1 MRTLCGQCGFDV
13 KVDEDGCCVTCG
25 ADATGPYV
33 DQALNQILS
42 LKGAISD
49 HVTHIKTLQNIE
61 DKYKSLHEA
70 ARLLVLALD
79 KDPAQVN
86 TYTSTRLLY
95 VSLLVD
101 K

>member
-42 LKGAISD
+42 LKGAIND
-49 HVTHIKTLQNIE
+49 HVTHIKNLQR
-61 DKYKSLHEA
+61 K
-70 ARLLVLALD
+70 LD
-79 KDPAQVN
+79 NAYDIIKQLKDG
-86 TYTSTRLLY
+86 TY
-95 VSLLVD
+95 D
-101 K
+101 DE